1 MPRKRWLTRLSYY
14 SVIKPEDGDEVD
26 DYDLVRH
33 ALVDFDEV
41 AVLPDETRE
50 QLVADLV
57 AAIRIA
63 RGGVKAGKRHVSDK
77 AMGKH
82 IFLSDIGRA
91 LARAGLSVTRWRKQ
105 DYGGGESF
113 YYQMAHA
120 LADVCGLHLPQD
132 LKPLAMRA
140 AQIQYGTM
148 SPAMKAAQDAEL
160 VRQGRQRLDG
170 LVVRLKAATP

>member
-1 MPRKRWLTRLSYY
+1 MPRKRKPRFSEYKIPT
-14 SVIKPEDGDEVD
+14 IDPEDRHAVEDHV
-26 DYDLVRH
+26 LVRH

-41 AVLPDETRE
+41 AVLPDEIRE

-63 RGGVKAGKRHVSDK
+63 HGGVKAGKRHVSNK

-82 IFLSDIGRA
+82 IFLSDVGRA
-91 LARAGLSVTRWRKQ
+91 LARADLPVTRWRKH
-105 DYGGGESF
+105 DHGGSESLYF
-113 YYQMAHA
+113 QMVHA
-120 LADVCGLHLPQD
+120 LADVSGLHLPQD

-160 VRQGRQRLDG
+160 ACAGGSALTSSPF
-170 LVVRLKAATP
+170 A